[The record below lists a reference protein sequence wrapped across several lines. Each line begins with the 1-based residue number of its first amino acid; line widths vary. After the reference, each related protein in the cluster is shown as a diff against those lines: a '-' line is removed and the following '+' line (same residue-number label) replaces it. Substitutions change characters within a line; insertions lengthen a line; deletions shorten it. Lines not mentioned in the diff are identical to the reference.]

1 VPPLKDH
8 YAIAIGIDTYP
19 SLRRLTSAVRDA
31 TAFLE
36 WVTDD
41 DGGNVDQE
49 NVRLI
54 RSPEKLPVDR
64 FDATPIQDHIDR
76 ALRDF
81 GAEAGRRIGK
91 RLYFYFAGHGLGPS
105 FDEVGML
112 MAIASMGSLT
122 KNIGLRSYRDFFHE
136 TGLFD
141 EVVFFVDCCRDHT
154 RGVST
159 EPPGFQPVTA
169 AIGRAEKVVDFV
181 VLAAGYGDQAFAP
194 VIEVDGER
202 RGILTTALLEALK
215 GHPKAVDAQ
224 ARVTAASL
232 QIYVKER
239 VKAIGLDDKLK
250 QEPELPQ
257 DLNPNLVFREVD
269 VATLPKL
276 RVHIIAV
283 MASTGELIL
292 RDARDLD
299 KIVDRRPVAAATK
312 ANPWVVDI
320 LPHTRY
326 EIENPEGGKTL
337 VLDPAKA
344 KEEPFVFEF

>member
-1 VPPLKDH
+1 VPPLADH

-19 SLRRLTSAVRDA
+19 VLRRLTSAVRDA

-41 DGGNVDQE
+41 DGGNVDPE

-54 RSPEKLPVDR
+54 RSPEQIPADR
-64 FDATPIQDHIDR
+64 FDATPIQDQIDR

-91 RLYFYFAGHGLGPS
+91 RLYFYFAGHGLGPN

-112 MAIASMGSLT
+112 MAVASMNSLT
-122 KNIGLRSYRDFFHE
+122 KNIGLRAYRDYFHE

-141 EVVFFVDCCRDHT
+141 EVVYFVDCCRDHT
-154 RGVST
+154 RGVTTS
-159 EPPGFQPVTA
+159 PPGFSPVA
-169 AIGRAEKVVDFV
+169 AVTGRAEKVVDFV
-181 VLAAGYGDQAFAP
+181 ALAAGYGDQAFAP
-194 VIEVDGER
+194 VTDLDGER

-224 ARVTAASL
+224 ARITAASL
-232 QIYVKER
+232 QIYLKER
-239 VKAIGLDDKLK
+239 VKAIGVDEKLK
-250 QEPELPQ
+250 QEPEMPQ
-257 DLNPNLVFREVD
+257 DLNPNLVFRQVD

-276 RVHIIAV
+276 TAHIVAV
-283 MASTGELIL
+283 TASAGDLIL
-292 RDARDLD
+292 RDARDLT
-299 KIVDRRPVAAATK
+299 KVVAQQPVAAATE
-312 ANPWVVDI
+312 ASPWVI
-320 LPHTRY
+320 KLLPHTRY
-326 EIENPEGGKTL
+326 EIENPDSDRTM

-344 KEEPFVFEF
+344 KEDPFVFKF